1 MLPFKVELKFTIE
14 FSFFLEGIGQF
25 NFSSWDQNWTWIA
38 AQLTIK
44 LFGNDFKVSSET
56 GIFCCNVF
64 CHFFRSLFETL
75 EPSKWT
81 YEDPCLWFLVSLD
94 TVKYFAQLFF
104 TAGRLLGVRNFI
116 ASGSREKGVLLQLH
130 ISRRGAGERY
140 FSITILS
147 WIVVCSL
154 CALWRQIAVVP
165 LRVCWKFSST
175 NRCYVLKTHF
185 RGCKQ
190 PTWNISRPKKSEGTR
205 LIKVFATFCS

>member
-1 MLPFKVELKFTIE
+1 MGPKLNLNCCST
-14 FSFFLEGIGQF
+14 
-25 NFSSWDQNWTWIA
+25 NNWTFWKWFQS
-38 AQLTIK
+38 QLRDSHLEKRRDYHYTSLLLVPSQI
-44 LFGNDFKVSSET
+44 